1 MLSGVFTHPLP
12 IIQHAMTI
20 VLNSVMLT
28 VSNFIL
34 CVGPTIHVYTSN
46 DLDIFQN
53 VLQAL
58 LGNRYGYRP
67 FPASIPIS
75 EFSMF
80 LEVAASHRIDASR
93 LSHWFQC
100 DYNAV
105 PPVYQLQPITTDF
118 PNYTSKDPE
127 LRQRDRTGWWEIFS
141 HIQSLFWQLVDIA
154 MMEEKMT
161 SERAHVYLQSGKHL
175 FYCILIRL

>member
-1 MLSGVFTHPLP
+1 MCTR
-12 IIQHAMTI
+12 II
-20 VLNSVMLT
+20 VLDT
-28 VSNFIL
+28 FRY
-34 CVGPTIHVYTSN
+34 TI
-46 DLDIFQN
+46 

-80 LEVAASHRIDASR
+80 VELAARNRIDAST

-105 PPVYQLQPITTDF
+105 PPVYQLQPITTHF
-118 PNYTSKDPE
+118 PNYTSKNPE
-127 LRQRDRTGWWEIFS
+127 LRQKDRTRWWETFS
-141 HIQSLFWQLVDIA
+141 HIQSLFWKLVDIA
-154 MMEEKMT
+154 VVEEKMT
-161 SERAHVYLQSGKHL
+161 SERAHVYIQSGKHL
-175 FYCILIRL
+175 FYVYIALWEGYDNSVYVDVITGILLH